1 VTTQYVVGAPPSAV
15 RERPV
20 QQRTTDPLLTYGD
33 PTWLSAA
40 PGRAD
45 VQSDLPKSD
54 CSNASAFFLPSG
66 VKTTDFAALTGL
78 EMSPRQMAEN
88 IADGGR

>member
-1 VTTQYVVGAPPSAV
+1 MLVDAKDSSTV
-15 RERPV
+15 RCSRRRMGV
-20 QQRTTDPLLTYGD
+20 ADPLLTYGN

-66 VKTTDFAALTGL
+66 VKTADFAALPGL